1 MNTYRIYI
9 LRSAQRE
16 LAKLPIPAFERV
28 RDAILELSENPGP
41 VGCLKL
47 KGREGWRLRVGDYR
61 VVYEI
66 DNRAGTVTVLHIGHR
81 RDVYR

>member
-1 MNTYRIYI
+1 MKTYRIYI

-28 RDAILELSENPGP
+28 RDAILELSENPRP

-47 KGREGWRLRVGDYR
+47 RGREGWRLRVRDHR
-61 VVYEI
+61 VTCEI
-66 DNRAGTVTVLHIGHR
+66 DAKTGTVTVLHIGHR
-81 RDVYR
+81 RDIYR

>member
-9 LRSAQRE
+9 LRSAHRE

-28 RDAILELSENPGP
+28 RDAILELSENPRP

-61 VVYEI
+61 VIYEI
-66 DNRAGTVTVLHIGHR
+66 DDETGTVTVLHIGHR